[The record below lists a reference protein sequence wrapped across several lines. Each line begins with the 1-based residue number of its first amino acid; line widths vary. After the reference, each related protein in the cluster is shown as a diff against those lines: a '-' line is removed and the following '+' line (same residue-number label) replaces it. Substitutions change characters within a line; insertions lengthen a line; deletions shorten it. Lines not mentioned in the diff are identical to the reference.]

1 MNAQAPSHS
10 APSRTHSHTHDRNPS
25 DAHRAAA
32 HPGAKHRQLAA
43 AVRGRACRPDGHAG
57 EVGAVRAEPRELGR
71 GHRATEVARRL
82 PGMLCTNAG
91 GQFFFFPK

>member
-43 AVRGRACRPDGHAG
+43 AVRRRACRPDGHAG
-57 EVGAVRAEPRELGR
+57 EVGAVRAEP
-71 GHRATEVARRL
+71 
-82 PGMLCTNAG
+82 
-91 GQFFFFPK
+91 